1 MPNDSW
7 TAAITLGG
15 KEFECELE
23 LRRFGIT
30 AYLPVARRLLL
41 PRGEVKPL
49 RRSEALFKRYVFILG
64 KQARYRELR
73 FCPHR
78 RQPKYLLSSSE
89 GQLWTCPATTIFEI
103 ARLEHEG
110 KFDEVPAEIGSRARL
125 KGGGVLSTMDLLV
138 SCLDSA
144 TAQVLSPL
152 FGGVRATVKTAD
164 LVKA

>member
-1 MPNDSW
+1 MHNDSW

-23 LRRFGIT
+23 LRRYGIT

-49 RRSEALFKRYVFILG
+49 RRSEALFKGYVLILA
-64 KQARYRELR
+64 KHARYRELR
-73 FCPHR
+73 FCPHL
-78 RQPKYLLSSSE
+78 RQPKYLLSSPE
-89 GQLWTCPATTIFEI
+89 GRIWTCPADVIFEI

-110 KFDEVPAEIGSRARL
+110 KFDEVPPEIGSRARL

-144 TAQVLSPL
+144 TAQAISPL
-152 FGGVRATVKTAD
+152 FGGSRTTVRTAD